1 MFITD
6 EPPSKK
12 QKNGFD
18 IELDIYESDLVIYDR
33 QRRCQLSDGMYE
45 VVLHQ
50 IHTDHGKEATWESV
64 MDGKVS

>member
-18 IELDIYESDLVIYDR
+18 TELDIYESDLVIYDR

-50 IHTDHGKEATWESV
+50 IQTDHGKEATWESV